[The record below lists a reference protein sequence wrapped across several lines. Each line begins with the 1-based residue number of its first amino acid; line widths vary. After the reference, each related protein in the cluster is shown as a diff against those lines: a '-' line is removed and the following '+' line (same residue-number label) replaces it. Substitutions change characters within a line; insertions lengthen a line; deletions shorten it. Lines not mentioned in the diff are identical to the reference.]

1 VRIVLASAAAL
12 AASVALLHGSTA
24 GQGAVRSSQPS
35 VNVAVV
41 PGFVSPTYPGYY
53 GIPKLPVTDPQLSS
67 FHFTAVP
74 AAQVTTT
81 KLQQFDTVLLYGIRW
96 SDLSATAQQAI
107 NSFAATGKVVIWD
120 SDDTGPQSFATFVH
134 PFSDDASGENG
145 KSNNSVVSFPGGNNF
160 LASSNPGS
168 PYYLDPNQLVT
179 DRNMINDMNAMKL
192 GTPGWTP
199 ALIAANKNIPQ
210 GGWVLAWAYGDVGT
224 HTGLAIYSG
233 IDADAFEDKLSPNY
247 ATIELKLQLAAPFLR
262 TPDTSC
268 APSCT
273 PPPTS
278 GSKTFAACSF
288 AKRVPHGWVH
298 GRVPIL
304 LKTSVAGG
312 INGKILTKSGKAL
325 TSAGE
330 NKSGLI
336 RFRVQ
341 TKGFRS
347 NRSTALSAAVYV
359 NGQQACSK
367 GFRLKVD
374 NVRPRLLLLRTSR
387 GAGSDLLGL
396 RVSERATVS
405 LAAPGL
411 KWHRKTLAA
420 KRLVMLRIPARVG
433 AATLIVSDRAGN
445 RVVRHVHW

>member
-1 VRIVLASAAAL
+1 VRIVF
-12 AASVALLHGSTA
+12 ASVAALVASVVLLHGST
-24 GQGAVRSSQPS
+24 GSRGAVRSGQPS

-67 FHFTAVP
+67 FHFSAVP

-96 SDLSATAQQAI
+96 TDLSTAAQQAI

-120 SDDTGPQSFATFVH
+120 SDDTGPQNFATFVH

-145 KSNNSVVSFPGGNNF
+145 KANNSVVSFPGGDNF
-160 LASSNPGS
+160 LASSNPSS

-179 DRNMINDMNAMKL
+179 DRNMINDMNAMKT
-192 GTPGWTP
+192 GTSGWTP
-199 ALIAANKNIPQ
+199 ALIAANKSIPQ
-210 GGWVLAWAYGDVGT
+210 GGWVVAWSYGDAGN

-233 IDADAFEDKLSPNY
+233 IDADAFADKLNPNY
-247 ATIELKLQLAAPFLR
+247 AITEVKLELSAPFLR

-273 PPPTS
+273 QEPTS
-278 GSKTFAACSF
+278 AGTTFAACSF

-304 LKTSVAGG
+304 LKTSVAAG
-312 INGKILTKSGKAL
+312 ITGKVLTKSGKAL

-330 NKSGLI
+330 NTSGLI

-347 NRSTALSAAVYV
+347 NRSTALRAAVYV
-359 NGQQACSK
+359 NGKQACSK

-387 GAGSDLLGL
+387 AGGSDLVGL
-396 RVSERATVS
+396 RVSERSTVTM
-405 LAAPGL
+405 AAPGL

-420 KRLVMLRIPARVG
+420 QRLVVLRLPARVG

-445 RVVRHVHW
+445 RLVRHMHW